1 MGSWLSVTA
10 QLMADAQANVLGK
23 GAECNRL
30 LQNGFC
36 LSQVVCN
43 GTFIRISG
51 SVQASPLNDSDEKCS
66 GERPTVVIYLFFL
79 FTNVVLFEVL
89 KRREVKGRMCQA
101 QFFSTAKRQL

>member
-23 GAECNRL
+23 GAEHNRL

-51 SVQASPLNDSDEKCS
+51 SIQTSPRSDGDEKCS
-66 GERPTVVIYLFFL
+66 GKRLTVVINVFICYFFL
-79 FTNVVLFEVL
+79 NLLLSCEEL
-89 KRREVKGRMCQA
+89 K
-101 QFFSTAKRQL
+101 